1 MSKLKIPEP
10 DLQITFYRRLQEIRR
25 THLLDALLAAVAD
38 LEIAHID
45 QQLAELTSRSGLRKS
60 QHGGSGV
67 SWYMPFLAC
76 WPLIRIYWATIDCCW
91 GSRRSSSMEAG
102 TGLLLSDR
110 WRRVDKLPPATCLA

>member
-45 QQLAELTSRSGLRKS
+45 QQLAELTSRSGL
-60 QHGGSGV
+60 H
-67 SWYMPFLAC
+67 
-76 WPLIRIYWATIDCCW
+76 
-91 GSRRSSSMEAG
+91 
-102 TGLLLSDR
+102 
-110 WRRVDKLPPATCLA
+110 